1 MVLALA
7 RILIDSRMTIISRL
21 HNPKMILG
29 RDGQLPAAID
39 AGRGIAALLVLL
51 FHVRSALFAPYAD
64 FAPHNSAM
72 AIFYTATSFGHAAVI
87 VFFVLSGFL
96 VGGAVLRM
104 DAPARLPAYGLDRAV
119 RIMPVTI
126 GAIAVSLI
134 LATVQSAR
142 TGLPSCAANPA
153 MIFGNL
159 LNLQGFGA
167 AVLCNN
173 LALWSVSNEV
183 SYYALFPVLAALCTG
198 RRTYGFVVAGL
209 IGLAALVFC
218 LVATPLDER
227 NVALYF
233 PVWLLGSAL
242 WFKAVPRGKTS
253 VMLPVFLVALLASR
267 SDLARSW
274 FLASDALLALSFA
287 GLLGSLIGCPLSIPA
302 WAGTMA
308 RPAGRLVA
316 WLSGISFSLYVT
328 HYPLVRFFADW
339 GNDGGLNLPAHGI
352 SSGLAASF
360 VLLTLVCLA
369 FATLFSQVFE
379 VSRAEFRQRIDVF
392 LARARF
398 GTRPVRS

>member
-1 MVLALA
+1 MPLA
-7 RILIDSRMTIISRL
+7 RILFDSAMAITSRL
-21 HNPKMILG
+21 HNPKMILN
-29 RDGQLPAAID
+29 RESLLPGMLD
-39 AGRGIAALLVLL
+39 AGRGFAALLVLL

-64 FAPHNSAM
+64 FAPHSAGM
-72 AIFYTATSFGHAAVI
+72 TAFYTATSFGHAAVI

-104 DAPARLPAYGLDRAV
+104 DGPARLPGYGLDRAV
-119 RIMPVTI
+119 RIVPVMA

-134 LATVQSAR
+134 LAAVQSAR
-142 TGLPSCAANPA
+142 TGAPSCAANPA
-153 MIFGNL
+153 MILGNL

-183 SYYALFPVLAALCTG
+183 AYYALFPVLAALCTG
-198 RRTYGFVVAGL
+198 RRAKGFVMAGL
-209 IGLAALVFC
+209 FGLAALVYC
-218 LVATPLDER
+218 LIATPLDER

-233 PVWLLGSAL
+233 PVWLLGSVL

-253 VMLPVFLVALLASR
+253 VMLPLFLVALLANR
-267 SDLARSW
+267 SDMAKSW
-274 FLASDALLALSFA
+274 FLASDLLLAISFA
-287 GLLGSLIGCPLSIPA
+287 GLLGSLIGRTISIPA
-302 WAGTMA
+302 SAQNPA
-308 RPAGRLVA
+308 RLAGRVVT

-339 GNDGGLNLPAHGI
+339 SNERGLSLPAHGI
-352 SSGLAASF
+352 SSGLVASF

-379 VSRAEFRQRIDVF
+379 VSRAEFRHRITVF
-392 LARARF
+392 LARAQPVA
-398 GTRPVRS
+398 RPAQS